1 MQRCHAAIVIGEL
14 EIGLNYSD
22 VYSSKA
28 GLCLHSVSASSFV
41 YLAVTYGDVPGHNHF
56 INFHGENCARLSFE
70 QSAFGWKYAPSPLM
84 LTVAPLLFFDPV
96 TQVQELHKVFVDQ
109 IACKTRCQAFSSKLN
124 RQLQDSNLLVSSHFH
139 RHVLAL
145 DQR

>member
-22 VYSSKA
+22 VYFSKA
-28 GLCLHSVSASSFV
+28 ELCLHSVSAPSFV
-41 YLAVTYGDVPGHNHF
+41 YLAVTYDDVPGHNHF
-56 INFHGENCARLSFE
+56 INFHGENCVRLSCD
-70 QSAFGWKYAPSPLM
+70 QSAHGWKYAPSSLM

-109 IACKTRCQAFSSKLN
+109 IACKTRWDAFSLKLKE
-124 RQLQDSNLLVSSHFH
+124 QLQDSNLLVSFHFH
-139 RHVLAL
+139 CHVLAL